1 MFRIRSLSDSKC
13 KSLTGQGGNPIFR
26 VRSDVCSYRVAL
38 GIHMPEREWPCAIP
52 PIDFVARASC
62 YFWDR
67 IFSV

>member
-26 VRSDVCSYRVAL
+26 VRSDVCSYRVAF
-38 GIHMPEREWPCAIP
+38 GFQMPELEWPGAIP
-52 PIDFVARASC
+52 PIDVVARASC

-67 IFSV
+67 IFFV